1 MRLPLPALLAA
12 ALLSPA
18 APAPAQTEDWMLAG
32 REGGC
37 FPIHSLRRKL
47 PELPD
52 VRSPDALEAW
62 LRSKGHAVTRK
73 THGPEMVGLDAP
85 ALGLHLMLIPARRCA
100 ASGRG

>member
-1 MRLPLPALLAA
+1 MRRLALALLAT
-12 ALLSPA
+12 ALLIPS
-18 APAPAQTEDWMLAG
+18 APAPAQAEEWKLAG

-52 VRSPDALEAW
+52 VRTPDALEAW
-62 LRSKGHAVTRK
+62 LRGKGHAVTRT

-85 ALGLHLMLIPARRCA
+85 ALGLHLMLIPARRCTPPA
-100 ASGRG
+100 PG